1 MFEQNGKYIQ
11 LYTFRFAKG
20 FRPHYEKKKNT
31 KEEGRKKERKI
42 KKEKRKHI
50 FFK

>member
-11 LYTFRFAKG
+11 LYTFRLAKG
-20 FRPHYEKKKNT
+20 IRPNYEKKKFT

-42 KKEKRKHI
+42 KKKKKST
-50 FFK
+50 FF